1 MDADLLQDF
10 EVRLAWHD
18 EDPALIEPR
27 LEAYRAK
34 ERAVKA
40 ADIHLINWA
49 DARLA
54 ELEKLR

>member
-1 MDADLLQDF
+1 MTTPELL
-10 EVRLAWHD
+10 RLEKRYLAHD

-34 ERAVKA
+34 EA
-40 ADIHLINWA
+40 AMKSGDARLVDDAN
-49 DARLA
+49 ARLA